1 MPGMMQAMMGR
12 DMTWGMGLFCLLGLA
27 LLVLAVGALIK
38 YLFLSNKDK

>member
-1 MPGMMQAMMGR
+1 MPSMMQAMMGR